1 MKEEASAAWEALE
14 QERTAL
20 LARRQR
26 LYALTA
32 KNVLCQ
38 NHGSGAYGEAMAEI
52 SGIDT
57 RLRELHI
64 AMEEQERG

>member
-38 NHGSGAYGEAMAEI
+38 NHGSGAEI
-52 SGIDT
+52 IGIDK

>member
-1 MKEEASAAWEALE
+1 MDRESLEE
-14 QERTAL
+14 ERAAL
-20 LARRQR
+20 LARRRQ

-52 SGIDT
+52 ISIDK
-57 RLRELHI
+57 RLRELCT
-64 AMEEQERG
+64 MLEQEKRG